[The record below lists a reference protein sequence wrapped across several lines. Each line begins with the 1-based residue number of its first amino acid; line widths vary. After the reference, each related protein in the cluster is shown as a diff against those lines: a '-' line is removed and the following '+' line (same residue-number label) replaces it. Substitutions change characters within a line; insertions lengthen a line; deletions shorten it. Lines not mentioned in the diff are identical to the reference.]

1 MSGGF
6 LALQQK
12 KSRERRKVVELED
25 AFKEAD
31 KNKDGKLSIDEWVE
45 VLAKTGHENPR

>member
-6 LALQQK
+6 LAVQQK
-12 KSRERRKVVELED
+12 RSRERRKLIDLED

-31 KNKDGKLSIDEWVE
+31 TNKDGKLSLDEWIE
-45 VLAKTGHENPR
+45 VLAKIGHENPR

>member
-6 LALQQK
+6 LALQAR
-12 KSRERRKVVELED
+12 KSRERRRLVDLED

-31 KNKDGKLSIDEWVE
+31 TNKDGKLSMEEWTD
-45 VLAKTGHENPR
+45 VLARIGHDNPR

>member
-12 KSRERRKVVELED
+12 KSREKRKLIDLED

-31 KNKDGKLSIDEWVE
+31 TNKDGKLSVEEGSE
-45 VLAKTGHENPR
+45 VLA